1 VEIYALAVNRHKPL
15 EHSSGTL
22 LVGSEYMRLPFRHRW
37 LGRWQLLLFAKTFT
51 QAILTFTVPLALVA
65 EIADR
70 TNFLLMPHDTKWT
83 SWGNG
88 GCWLRWRG
96 RRNMGQVRGTAPLR
110 YGLRSLTCYGL
121 TIGGRRSGGEQLF
134 QFVGGYYRGAP
145 SGFGVFM
152 ACCSTKR
159 EYRNAR

>member
-70 TNFLLMPHDTKWT
+70 TNFLLMPHAAYKSDYPYQALSCEYK
-83 SWGNG
+83 SCIPVVRKSGNG
-88 GCWLRWRG
+88 YVASQTLRIPCSSG
-96 RRNMGQVRGTAPLR
+96 PLAPLGSISDTVDLLALHAHSSALVDGDPL
-110 YGLRSLTCYGL
+110 GL
-121 TIGGRRSGGEQLF
+121 
-134 QFVGGYYRGAP
+134 
-145 SGFGVFM
+145 
-152 ACCSTKR
+152 STPQ
-159 EYRNAR
+159 